1 MSTSSRIPIS
11 LLRLS
16 ASSKYSSS
24 STPHTRMFRT
34 RQSQQQ
40 QQQQQ
45 QSPRQKITILGRR
58 IPQHR
63 WTSSKATTTTS
74 SSSSSAV
81 KEAVVAKEPP
91 YRTLRWLAFTTGLPF
106 VGFGFMDNAILIIA
120 GDAIDTSLGVTL
132 GISTMCAAAIGNIIS
147 DLAGIGAG
155 AYIED
160 FCVRVLKLPVPKL
173 DSTQRQLRSVRMASQ
188 TGMAIGMTI
197 GCVLGMIP
205 LFFIDSNKAE
215 KLRKKARL
223 EKLCQDVLNEAKT
236 LVGAESTSLYLRVDK
251 DEDRKITDN
260 KGNNIKHQRGE
271 DVGIHGYH
279 PSVSGGYLYAMYYVE
294 PHHQH
299 NRSSPRKALMR
310 MVSAGDVS
318 NRIGSTRSD
327 TNDTITG
334 AFDESNSNSNS
345 DDSVVQV
352 TRPPPPLPV
361 PSLSQSRAIPVG
373 KGIVSRAVL
382 TGTTWNIVGSLKDE
396 PDFFPLSIETT
407 DGCTNLDHGYFRDLV
422 VVPIL
427 DGQGRVI
434 AVLEALNKK
443 TDDNG
448 FSDDDVDV
456 LSSLASH
463 VSVSLQTIYQ
473 NSEDEDLRLRDTIRI
488 LKKGKGI
495 QRSKTE
501 GGSSYSIHN
510 DDDDDDF
517 DDDDDHDGGVGGKN
531 SKYDV
536 PQNTT
541 ATKSKRRLF
550 PD

>member
-1 MSTSSRIPIS
+1 
-11 LLRLS
+11 
-16 ASSKYSSS
+16 
-24 STPHTRMFRT
+24 MFRT

-40 QQQQQ
+40 Q
-45 QSPRQKITILGRR
+45 SPRQRITSSSANHCSIPILSRKT
-58 IPQHR
+58 PQYR
-63 WTSSKATTTTS
+63 WTSSKPT
-74 SSSSSAV
+74 SSSAV

-91 YRTLRWLAFTTGLPF
+91 YRTLRWLAFTTGIPF

-173 DSTQRQLRSVRMASQ
+173 DSAQRQLRSVRMASQ

-223 EKLCQDVLNEAKT
+223 ERLYQDVLNEAKT

-260 KGNNIKHQRGE
+260 KGNHIKHQRGE

-279 PSVSGGYLYAMYYVE
+279 PSVNGGYLYAMYYVE

-299 NRSSPRKALMR
+299 NGSSPTKALMR
-310 MVSAGDVS
+310 MVSGDDVS
-318 NRIGSTRSD
+318 NRIGSIRSD
-327 TNDTITG
+327 TNDTTTG

-345 DDSVVQV
+345 SSNSNSDDSVVQV
-352 TRPPPPLPV
+352 IRPTPLPV
-361 PSLSQSRAIPVG
+361 PSVSQSRAIPVG

-382 TGTTWNIVGSLKDE
+382 TGRTWNIVGSLIDE

-407 DGCTNLDHGYFRDLV
+407 CDGSTNLDHGHFRDLV

-463 VSVSLQTIYQ
+463 VSVSLQTIYRD
-473 NSEDEDLRLRDTIRI
+473 SEDEDLRLRDTIRI

-495 QRSKTE
+495 RRSKTK
-501 GGSSYSIHN
+501 GGSSYSIH
-510 DDDDDDF
+510 DDDDDDDDL
-517 DDDDDHDGGVGGKN
+517 DDDDLDDDNLDDDDNNNNGGGVGGKN
-531 SKYDV
+531 NRDDV
-536 PQNTT
+536 SQNATT
-541 ATKSKRRLF
+541 TKSKRRLF